1 MGKLN
6 PVAWRLINS
15 ATDRVLQMSQAAEAS
30 NRAYQT
36 SLRCFGHRS
45 SNAVIPFHSLV
56 LALFVC
62 RLRSFPTLDAG
73 SSHDIRSHPIAIGF
87 TSILDGIGKAA
98 GLLIFGG

>member
-1 MGKLN
+1 
-6 PVAWRLINS
+6 
-15 ATDRVLQMSQAAEAS
+15 MSQQATEGS
-30 NRAYQT
+30 NRTYLT
-36 SLRCFGHRS
+36 SLRFFGHRS

-87 TSILDGIGKAA
+87 TSILDGIGKAT